1 MRCGVDTGIVFSVDH
16 GEVLIGI
23 HKPVSRK
30 VAKHA
35 KFAKKSTDLSFAL
48 LWALVRQPTDE
59 LC

>member
-30 VAKHA
+30 VAKCA
-35 KFAKKSTDLSFAL
+35 KLAKKSVDFSFAL
-48 LWALVRQPTDE
+48 LCALARA
-59 LC
+59 

>member
-30 VAKHA
+30 VAKCA
-35 KFAKKSTDLSFAL
+35 KLAKKSVDFSFAL
-48 LWALVRQPTDE
+48 LCALAWA
-59 LC
+59 